1 MSTIATIVIT
11 LLSTALLVVLGI
23 NLATAEKR
31 LLYRPRRLYT
41 TRDADFRRALG
52 VLLGPPL
59 VAGNEVT
66 TLINGAEIFPAM
78 LDAIHAAEVS
88 ITFETFVFRDEIGK
102 RFCKALTSAARRGVH
117 VHVLLDWLG
126 SRTMP
131 PTMLSAIRDAG
142 ADVQLY
148 HAPSWYHLGRLNNR
162 THRKLMII
170 DGKTGFTA

>member
-1 MSTIATIVIT
+1 MSTIAAVIMT
-11 LLSTALLVVLGI
+11 LLSTALLVTLGI

-41 TRDADFRRALG
+41 SRDADFRRALG

-66 TLINGAEIFPAM
+66 TLIDGAQIFPAM
-78 LDAIHAAEVS
+78 LDAIDAAEVS

-102 RFCKALTSAARRGVH
+102 LFCKALTSAARRGVH

-126 SRTMP
+126 SRAISTS
-131 PTMLSAIRDAG
+131 TLSAIRAAG

-148 HAPSWYHLGRLNNR
+148 
-162 THRKLMII
+162 
-170 DGKTGFTA
+170 